1 MIILVLKTQQPKY
14 WNKKEKFSINSL
26 IQVSQKF
33 PIIQLKVTTLKTKH
47 LNFLQKNLI
56 RNILKKIFIK
66 FKNIDLLNNLR
77 SMFHYSYNNELSTK
91 KFWQIIVRE
100 TRLFLINKLQENKAH
115 LIIDHYNLQKNKISA
130 HLVTIMEFI
139 KDLH

>member
-1 MIILVLKTQQPKY
+1 
-14 WNKKEKFSINSL
+14 
-26 IQVSQKF
+26 
-33 PIIQLKVTTLKTKH
+33 
-47 LNFLQKNLI
+47 
-56 RNILKKIFIK
+56 
-66 FKNIDLLNNLR
+66 
-77 SMFHYSYNNELSTK
+77 MFHYSYNNELSTK